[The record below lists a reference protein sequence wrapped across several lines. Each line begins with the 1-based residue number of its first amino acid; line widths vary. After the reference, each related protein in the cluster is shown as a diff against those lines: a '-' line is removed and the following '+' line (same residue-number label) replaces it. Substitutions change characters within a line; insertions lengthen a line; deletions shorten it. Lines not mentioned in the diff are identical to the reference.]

1 MTEHEALLKE
11 WQDRLGLQSWRIKL
25 NPCVIPCDMAM
36 QNVDGCTEW
45 QETIRTARIDILDPV
60 CYGERIIPFDWEKT
74 LVHELLHLKFSLA
87 QDVENDMQSRLM
99 HMYID
104 DIARALV
111 DAKRSGKDGM
121 ETDSH

>member
-1 MTEHEALLKE
+1 
-11 WQDRLGLQSWRIKL
+11 
-25 NPCVIPCDMAM
+25 MAM

-60 CYGERIIPFDWEKT
+60 CYGDRIIPFDWEKT
-74 LVHELLHLKFSLA
+74 LVHELLHLKFCLV